1 VNVGMIGYG
10 FMGGAHLAALQA
22 IEGVRVKSVAT
33 RSRPSVTGAV
43 KGNLDLKSGP
53 LPPDIEWHSD
63 WRQVTADPEID
74 AVDVCLPT
82 DLHKQVV
89 LAALAAG
96 KHVLCEKP
104 MAFNTDDCDVMLA
117 AAKQSGRVFMV
128 GQVLRFMFPYRYA
141 ADFVATNGSKSV
153 RRCTFQRSTGFP
165 GWGGWLGDEARS
177 GGAILD
183 LLCHD
188 LDMALS
194 IFGPPDRVSSM
205 SQGPVDTVRA
215 ALHYPGE
222 LMVQVEGG
230 WFAPETPFSAS
241 FRVETETESLSFE
254 AGVLQRLK
262 SDGAAEVIRIPEHDP
277 YADEIAYFMDC
288 CRANAAP
295 KLCLPQESAAAVRLA
310 NLVKASRDANGK
322 EMEWQK

>member
-1 VNVGMIGYG
+1 MNVGMIGYG
-10 FMGGAHLAALQA
+10 FMGGAHLAAMQA
-22 IEGVRVKSVAT
+22 LEGVRVKSVAT
-33 RSRPSVTGAV
+33 RTRPSATGAA

-53 LPPDIEWHSD
+53 LPGEVEWHPD
-63 WRQVTADPEID
+63 WREVIADPEID

-89 LAALAAG
+89 RAALAAG

-104 MAFNTDDCDVMLA
+104 MALRTVDCDEMLTA
-117 AAKQSGRVFMV
+117 AGKSGRVFMV

-141 ADFVATNGSKSV
+141 ADFVATTGSKSV

-188 LDMALS
+188 LDMALAT
-194 IFGPPDRVSSM
+194 FGPPDSVSAV

-215 ALHYPGE
+215 TLQHPGE
-222 LMVQVEGG
+222 LVVQVEGG

-241 FRVETETESLSFE
+241 FMIETETETLSFE
-254 AGVLQRLK
+254 AGVLRRQK
-262 SDGAAEVIRIPEHDP
+262 GVGAGEVVEIPVHDP

-310 NLVKASRDANGK
+310 NLVRASRDANGK